1 MPKVFIL
8 AVSASYEKTSY
19 TYYNTYQYPAG
30 FCATK
35 FFTKVYQ
42 EDVF

>member
-1 MPKVFIL
+1 MLKVFIL
-8 AVSASYEKTSY
+8 AASASYEKTSY
-19 TYYNTYQYPAG
+19 TYYNTYQCPAG

-35 FFTKVYQ
+35 FSAKVYP

>member
-8 AVSASYEKTSY
+8 AVSASYEKNSY
-19 TYYNTYQYPAG
+19 TSYNTYQCSTG

-35 FFTKVYQ
+35 FSAKVYP
-42 EDVF
+42 